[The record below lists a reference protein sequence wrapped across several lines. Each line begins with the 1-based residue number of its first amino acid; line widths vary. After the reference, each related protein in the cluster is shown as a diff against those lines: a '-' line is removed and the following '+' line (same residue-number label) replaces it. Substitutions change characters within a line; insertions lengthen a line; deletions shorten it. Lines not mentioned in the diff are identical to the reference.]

1 MTPIILI
8 VLPPKISNIANDE
21 MERNGGIRVVLS
33 SETDYIVLS
42 HTEGRMISGTAD
54 QNLYYIYLYH
64 HLIPHTKT

>member
-1 MTPIILI
+1 MILI
-8 VLPPKISNIANDE
+8 VLPLKISNIANVE
-21 MERNGGIRVVLS
+21 MERNNAVRIALS
-33 SETDYIVLS
+33 SETDYVVLS